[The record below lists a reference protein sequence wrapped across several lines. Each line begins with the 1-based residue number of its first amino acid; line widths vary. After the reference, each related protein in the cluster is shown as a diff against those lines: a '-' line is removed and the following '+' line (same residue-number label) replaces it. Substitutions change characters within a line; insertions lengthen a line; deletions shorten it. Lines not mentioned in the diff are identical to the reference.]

1 MNFFRNHEV
10 VKILSLQIYISV
22 SAIVVAFIWDQR
34 FGVFT
39 FIFTTL
45 LFLISTVSTYMRYK
59 RIYDLSADVDRIL
72 HGNDRI
78 LCLDK
83 YHEGELAVLQSEI
96 HKISCNIPNCIKKLR
111 TR

>member
-10 VKILSLQIYISV
+10 VKILSLQIFISV

-45 LFLISTVSTYMRYK
+45 LFLISTVSTYMRYN
-59 RIYDLSADVDRIL
+59 DSLSNCQNRATPL
-72 HGNDRI
+72 AAGGGAQT
-78 LCLDK
+78 CL
-83 YHEGELAVLQSEI
+83 GGVVLAI
-96 HKISCNIPNCIKKLR
+96 
-111 TR
+111 